1 MSLTGRLLV
10 LVSFALVGLS
20 AAMFAIHRSGQQS
33 GATRE
38 KAAFAQAQSVT
49 RALLGQRDALRSE
62 VVQAI
67 ERGEPAP
74 PALHAF
80 VRTLL
85 APLMD
90 AGAGLCLPDGTLV
103 VQEVIG
109 PPPRPGPG
117 PPGPDDHFAPLG
129 HRPPSAEPAPHGH
142 GLLPIDRKAVVS
154 ACRERQGASPNHVR
168 ALAPSSVLFVT
179 VAFDRAPLA
188 AWVLLRVPR
197 NDGGLF
203 ALGALPLLM
212 VIAGSVVADGLRMMT
227 AHLSYAREREL
238 ALERRLSHERRLASL
253 GRVAAGVA
261 HEIRNPLAGMKLRL
275 DAMARRKLDERSA
288 HDVKRSLSE
297 VARLDAVVSSLLS
310 VSRKDPAL
318 LADVDL
324 AALVDERL
332 AALEPLASSRAVRVV
347 RHGAA
352 HAYVDAAGM
361 ARVIDNLVRNAIE
374 ASPEGAEV
382 RVHLEVLDS
391 RLSVRVTDV
400 GPGVPPEREGELFEP
415 FFTSKPDGTGLGLSL
430 SRAVAE
436 AHAGTLTYART
447 NGTTHFIVRLPLNE
461 HSEAQP

>member
-1 MSLTGRLLV
+1 
-10 LVSFALVGLS
+10 
-20 AAMFAIHRSGQQS
+20 
-33 GATRE
+33 
-38 KAAFAQAQSVT
+38 
-49 RALLGQRDALRSE
+49 
-62 VVQAI
+62 
-67 ERGEPAP
+67 
-74 PALHAF
+74 
-80 VRTLL
+80 
-85 APLMD
+85 
-90 AGAGLCLPDGTLV
+90 
-103 VQEVIG
+103 
-109 PPPRPGPG
+109 
-117 PPGPDDHFAPLG
+117 
-129 HRPPSAEPAPHGH
+129 
-142 GLLPIDRKAVVS
+142 
-154 ACRERQGASPNHVR
+154 
-168 ALAPSSVLFVT
+168 
-179 VAFDRAPLA
+179 
-188 AWVLLRVPR
+188 VPR
-197 NDGGLF
+197 NDGGFF

-212 VIAGSVVADGLRMMT
+212 VIAGSVVALVAVCVDTVLRTRRESAAIADALAAAQTDLSTAIPHPTARELARIADGLRMMT

-391 RLSVRVTDV
+391 RLAVRVTDV